1 MDITFAT
8 LFKIQCSKE
17 LHVNL
22 RVLKVREAMPDDS
35 KRAVRLHQWASQ
47 LWRRDLKVPVK
58 PIRVKEEPCF
68 FVPESVVD
76 KCQGLTFQGVPNFT
90 YHLDLTKEAITVNP
104 GESDLERRE
113 IVCNLLERSFTDR
126 FLSLSEK
133 FWRWQWTLFYRQIPE
148 NSSEAERV
156 VDAFRGLKFS
166 VAWTDEGGLFLAA
179 DIRTKYIGCK
189 PLSAYLRSGNTHD
202 IDHHLRISR
211 SKEEDR
217 YPNFI
222 RDNRV
227 VRFPCKYAGLA
238 NETVSQYKFF
248 DEALNKET
256 TIQEYYKRRYGISLP
271 ADDPVVFVKDSD
283 ERDAIRAP
291 ASRLFPAFDTE
302 QLKKTFK
309 KKAREIPRAQL
320 APHHRVRMVREFL
333 KEIGTATF
341 GDVVLTLSLEPAQ
354 STRRYFIPP
363 NLEFGEGFVLRY
375 GEHILPSEADQPAD
389 RLITKWTQS
398 KMPMLYRHGPFSGAT
413 LPRLVMVAPTGWD
426 QNSREEF
433 KHQLESELMRQVKR
447 QVQIS
452 EQKLYSDLDSAIDLL
467 GLVSTPGPWTVYVVG
482 LADKLPNW
490 VHDQIKLKTQSLN
503 RTQCFSETTFYKIA
517 QLQNTSYVRNL
528 ALAVLI
534 DSGIQPWVLESALNY
549 EAFVGVDILQNRAA
563 FHYFWGESARRMDF
577 VACPS
582 STQGRR
588 QEAIK
593 RPLMERYLEQG
604 LIKIADDLG
613 RPLRSLAIHRDGRW
627 WPSEQQA
634 LDRTLSKL
642 IQLGK
647 VDPEIRVAVVEIR
660 KTHIPVR
667 LLSGRNDETSSLR
680 YINPVPGVYWL
691 LNGSEVLLACASK
704 PMAWDDK
711 NGRTAG
717 TIILRIAWSRGPV
730 NVEHVANDGYYLSQ
744 LNWSAPD
751 IEINVPVTIRWADDK
766 LRENLMRSESQDGD
780 AAGEDDGEE
789 DGESDEEDV

>member
-1 MDITFAT
+1 MDLTFAT
-8 LFKIQCSKE
+8 VFKIQCSKE
-17 LHVNL
+17 LQVNL
-22 RVLKVREAMPDDS
+22 RVLKVREAMPTDS
-35 KRAVRLHQWASQ
+35 KRAIRLHQWASQ

-58 PIRVKEEPCF
+58 PIRVKEEPSF
-68 FVPESVVD
+68 LVPESAVE

-90 YHLDLTKEAITVNP
+90 YHLDLTTEAVSVDP
-104 GESDLERRE
+104 RESDLERRE
-113 IVCNLLERSFTDR
+113 IVCNLVERSFTDR

-133 FWRWQWTLFYRQIPE
+133 FWRWQWTLFYRQTPE
-148 NSSEAERV
+148 NISESGRV

-166 VAWTDEGGLFLAA
+166 VIWTDEAGLFLAA
-179 DIRTKYIGCK
+179 DVRTKYIGCK
-189 PLSAYLRSGNTHD
+189 PLSEYLRSGNTHD
-202 IDHHLRISR
+202 IDDHLRMSGP
-211 SKEEDR
+211 KEEDR
-217 YPNFI
+217 YSNFI

-227 VRFPCKYAGLA
+227 VRFPCKYAGPA
-238 NETVSQYKFF
+238 NDTVSKNKFF
-248 DEALNKET
+248 DDALRKET
-256 TIQEYYKRRYGISLP
+256 TIQEYYKRRYAISLP
-271 ADDPVVFVKDSD
+271 ADDPVVFVKDS
-283 ERDAIRAP
+283 EEKEAIRAP

-309 KKAREIPRAQL
+309 NRSREVPRSQL
-320 APHHRVRMVREFL
+320 APHHRVEMVQEFL
-333 KEIGTATF
+333 REIGTATF
-341 GDVVLTLSLEPAQ
+341 GDVTLTLTVAPSQ

-363 NLEFGEGFVLRY
+363 NLEFGEGFILRY
-375 GEHILPSEADQPAD
+375 GEHISPHEADQPTD

-413 LPRLVMVAPTGWD
+413 LPRLVMVAPTTWA
-426 QNSREEF
+426 QSSREEF
-433 KHQLESELMRQVKR
+433 KRQLEAELTRQVKR

-452 EQKLYSDLDSAIDLL
+452 EQRLYSDLKSAIDLL
-467 GLVSTPGPWTVYVVG
+467 GLVSTPGTWTVYIVG
-482 LADKLPNW
+482 LANNLPNW
-490 VHDQIKLKTQSLN
+490 VHDQIKLKTQSSN

-517 QLQNTSYVRNL
+517 QVQNTSYARNL

-604 LIKIADDLG
+604 LIKIADDTE
-613 RPLRSLAIHRDGRW
+613 RPLRSLTIHRDGRW

-634 LDRTLSKL
+634 LERTLHKL
-642 IQLGK
+642 IQLKK
-647 VDPEIRVAVVEIR
+647 VDTEIRVAVVEIH

-667 LLSGRNDETSSLR
+667 LLSARVDEPSSLR
-680 YINPVPGVYWL
+680 YVNPVPGVFWV
-691 LNGSEVLLACASK
+691 LNSTETLLACASK
-704 PMAWDDK
+704 PIAWDDK

-730 NVEHVANDGYYLSQ
+730 NIEQIANDGYYLTQ

-766 LRENLMRSESQDGD
+766 LRENLMRSDTDVDAVDQD
-780 AAGEDDGEE
+780 EEE
-789 DGESDEEDV
+789 DRELDEEGDQI